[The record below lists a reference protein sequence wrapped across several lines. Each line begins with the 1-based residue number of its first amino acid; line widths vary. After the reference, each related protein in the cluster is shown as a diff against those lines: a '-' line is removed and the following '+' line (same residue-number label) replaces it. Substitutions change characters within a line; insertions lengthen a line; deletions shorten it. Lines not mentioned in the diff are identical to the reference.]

1 MINMRTYFSD
11 DDMEKFI
18 ESVNLHDFKLL
29 LLEAVSFPIIKNTK
43 RYTVD
48 EDLCEF

>member
-1 MINMRTYFSD
+1 MQLNILKGEIT
-11 DDMEKFI
+11 MEKFI

-29 LLEAVSFPIIKNTK
+29 LLEAVSFHIIKNTK